1 MPFGISHMTRV
12 EMETAIFCPSHGR
25 PMSDLWD
32 GTISRQSEKLLILW
46 GFLVSAEGLEPS
58 TP

>member
-1 MPFGISHMTRV
+1 MPFGISHMTRAWKWRRRFSV
-12 EMETAIFCPSHGR
+12 R